1 MGELG
6 GLTVL
11 MMVVFL
17 IILTIAWILLPFAM
31 FGTKPL
37 LRELVVEAKRTN
49 ALLERLSRGDEWNR
63 VIGQVGGECSASSE
77 QRLYPLEVGNRV

>member
-11 MMVVFL
+11 VMVVFL

-37 LRELVVEAKRTN
+37 LRELVLEAKRTN
-49 ALLERLSRGDEWNR
+49 ALLERLAKGDEWNR
-63 VIGQVGGECSASSE
+63 AIWQVGGERLASSE
-77 QRLYPLEVGNRV
+77 QRLYPPEAG